1 MFISKELKV
10 LGIAGVVGAL
20 ALGPASYVL
29 ASHTPQFAN
38 GVAVYETTCVAC
50 HGENGKGT
58 IPGAP
63 NFNKKKSPLTKSDGE
78 LVQNILHGFQSPGSF
93 MEMPARG
100 GNPDL
105 TEQDALDVVSFL
117 REEFGKK

>member
-1 MFISKELKV
+1 MFDFKAIKV
-10 LGIAGVVGAL
+10 VGVAGVVGAL

-50 HGENGKGT
+50 HGENGKGV
-58 IPGAP
+58 IPGIP
-63 NFNKKKSPLTKSDGE
+63 NFTKKKSPLSKSDSE

-93 MEMPARG
+93 MEMPAKG

-105 TEQDALDVVSFL
+105 TEQDALDVVFFL
-117 REEFGKK
+117 REEFGK

>member
-1 MFISKELKV
+1 
-10 LGIAGVVGAL
+10 
-20 ALGPASYVL
+20 
-29 ASHTPQFAN
+29 
-38 GVAVYETTCVAC
+38 
-50 HGENGKGT
+50 
-58 IPGAP
+58 
-63 NFNKKKSPLTKSDGE
+63 
-78 LVQNILHGFQSPGSF
+78 